1 MAELLAP
8 CGSIET
14 LNAAVAE
21 GADAVYL
28 GLKNFNAR
36 MRTSNFSWSQFQA
49 AVDSLHKR
57 GKKIYVTFN
66 TVITQEE
73 LPEAFATL
81 DFLQTV
87 QPDAIIVQDFG
98 VLQMVRDFF
107 PKLKVHA
114 STQMN
119 IASSR
124 AANAMSRAG
133 ISRVV
138 LARELSLDEIR
149 AIKKNSS
156 CELEVFVHGALCISE
171 SGLCLFSS
179 FLGGKSANRGMCTQA
194 CRRLYTVADNERNTS
209 GYFFSPYDL
218 QLLKFIPE
226 LVEAGVNS
234 FKIEGRMKSAEYV
247 GTVVAAYRCMLDN
260 WQADRRAA
268 FETARRILEND
279 FARQKTTFL
288 FDNATNA
295 SLDKTLNPE
304 QDAGTGIYIGTIA
317 EQKFF
322 AKDKTSDKS
331 QTASDAPEIETQFVR
346 LNHSSGFVPGIGDSI
361 RLHRK
366 DDTGRTSWKIKTLKD
381 HAGETFFEVPKN
393 FEVGDSV
400 YLLQTKAMNKHYA
413 DVLPKTFA
421 AFKKKPN
428 LSAANLERIKRRLAE
443 KFLSAD
449 ETLPK
454 GKTEKQKKPNLQ
466 KKQKAKIFPDGFY
479 VQVSSINDVH
489 ALLAAKP
496 SRVIVNLNEDTEK
509 FLSDKTKSLPFT
521 RSEIIVSLDPF
532 VGENDLQTLEPKIF
546 AMMEAGI
553 KNFIV
558 NNPAHISILRNEKVN
573 LIGGAYLYVFNRFA
587 VKWLNENGISKCIS
601 PLENSLDNLE
611 RTLTEFPP
619 NKKDDVLITVFNY
632 PPLFRIRRPLPQ
644 TYSFTHLTDKLGAA
658 YRVLSTP
665 SQSFVLPEK
674 PFSITEKIASLQK
687 KGFQKFVI
695 DFSHTAVR
703 KNDYKFIYAACLNSE
718 GISDTSK
725 FNWKEGFY
733 NTEKV
738 ENLKRN
744 FVPTQK

>member
-28 GLKNFNAR
+28 GLKSFNAR

-49 AVDSLHKR
+49 AVDRLHKR
-57 GKKIYVTFN
+57 GKKIYVTLN
-66 TVITQEE
+66 TVITQDE
-73 LPEAFATL
+73 LAEVFAIL
-81 DFLQTV
+81 EFLQGV
-87 QPDAIIVQDFG
+87 QPDGIIVQDFG
-98 VLQMVRDFF
+98 VLQLVKDFF

-149 AIKKNSS
+149 TIKKNSS
-156 CELEVFVHGALCISE
+156 CELEVFVHGALCVSE

-194 CRRLYTVADNERNTS
+194 CRRLYTVADDERNTS

-226 LVEAGVNS
+226 LVEAGVTS

-247 GTVVAAYRCMLDN
+247 GTVVAAYRYMLDN
-260 WQADRRAA
+260 WQTDRKAA

-279 FARQKTTFL
+279 FARQKTDFL
-288 FDNATNA
+288 FNAETTLDN
-295 SLDKTLNPE
+295 TLNPN
-304 QDAGTGIYIGTIA
+304 QDAGTGLYLGTIA
-317 EQKFF
+317 ERQLVE
-322 AKDKTSDKS
+322 SDKK
-331 QTASDAPEIETQFVR
+331 TDEASAGADETETQLVR
-346 LNHSSGFVPGIGDSI
+346 LKLASGFVPGIGDSI

-366 DDTGRTSWKIKTLKD
+366 DDTGRKSWKIKTLKEIS
-381 HAGETFFEVPKN
+381 GETFFEVPKE
-393 FEVGDSV
+393 FSVGDSV
-400 YLLQTKAMNKHYA
+400 YLLQTKAMTKRYP
-413 DVLPKTFA
+413 DVLPKNFTD
-421 AFKKKPN
+421 FKKKPN
-428 LSAANLERIKRRLAE
+428 LSVGKLQAIKRRLACS
-443 KFLSAD
+443 FLPAD
-449 ETLPK
+449 AANT
-454 GKTEKQKKPNLQ
+454 TMQIKQPMSKNAIL
-466 KKQKAKIFPDGFY
+466 KKQEAKIFPDGFY

-489 ALLAAKP
+489 ALLGAKP
-496 SRVIVNLNEDTEK
+496 ARVIINLNEDTEK
-509 FLSDKTKSLPFT
+509 FLTDKTKSLPFP
-521 RSEIIVSLDPF
+521 RSEIFVSFDPF
-532 VGENDLQTLEPKIF
+532 VGENDVPLLEPKIT
-546 AMMEAGI
+546 AMREAGI
-553 KNFIV
+553 KNFVV
-558 NNPAHISILRNEKVN
+558 NNPAHISILRNENVN
-573 LIGGAYLYVFNRFA
+573 LIAGPYLYMFNRFA
-587 VKWLNENGISKCIS
+587 LKWLHENTVVKFIS

-619 NKKDDVLITVFNY
+619 SKKDDVLITVFNY
-632 PPLFRIRRPLPQ
+632 PALFRIRRPLPES
-644 TYSFTHLTDKLGAA
+644 YRFTHLTDKMDGV

-674 PFSITEKIASLQK
+674 PFSITEKIGTLQK
-687 KGFQKFVI
+687 KGFRKFII
-695 DFSHTAVR
+695 DFSQTAIR
-703 KNDYKFIYAACLNSE
+703 KNDYKFIYAACVNSE
-718 GISDTSK
+718 GLSDTSK

-733 NTEKV
+733 NAEKV
-738 ENLKRN
+738 EKLKQTSS
-744 FVPTQK
+744 FVQK